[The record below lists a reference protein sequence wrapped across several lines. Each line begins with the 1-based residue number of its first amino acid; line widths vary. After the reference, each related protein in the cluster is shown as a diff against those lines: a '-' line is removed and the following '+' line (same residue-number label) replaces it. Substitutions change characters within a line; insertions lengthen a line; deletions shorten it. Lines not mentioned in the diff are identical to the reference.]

1 MTTTNNDNNNKKPII
16 INLTAPINLDGREI
30 GRLTGKHI
38 LRNISGSLGLE
49 ISDIGVGDCG
59 FK

>member
-30 GRLTGKHI
+30 GRITGKHL
-38 LRNISGSLGLE
+38 LRNISGGLGVRIVDVE
-49 ISDIGVGDCG
+49 TGRGDCE
-59 FK
+59 